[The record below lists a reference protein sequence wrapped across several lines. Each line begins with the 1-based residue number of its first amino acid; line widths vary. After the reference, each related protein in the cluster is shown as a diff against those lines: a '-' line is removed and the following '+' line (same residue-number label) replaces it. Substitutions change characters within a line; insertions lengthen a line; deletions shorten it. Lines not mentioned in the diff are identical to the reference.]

1 MIHLTADTHIL
12 LATQPADFRQGIDG
26 LAALCRSRLLGE
38 PRSGVLF
45 VFINRS
51 KTMIRTLAYD
61 GSGFWLM
68 TKRLSAG
75 KFSHW
80 PTSNQAVCPLAAWH
94 LRQLLSG
101 EAGELLWQKTA
112 PLPGRVSSNNLTQ

>member
-1 MIHLTADTHIL
+1 MIHLTADTQIL

-26 LAALCRSRLLGE
+26 LAAVCRSRLLGD
-38 PRSGVLF
+38 PRSGILF

-61 GSGFWLM
+61 GTGFWLM

-75 KFSHW
+75 KFPHW
-80 PTSNQAVCPLAAWH
+80 PTSDKVICPMQAKQ

-101 EAGELLWQKTA
+101 VQADLLWQKT
-112 PLPGRVSSNNLTQ
+112 GG